1 VNVVT
6 TVTDSRQ
13 DSWRIR
19 VAYSFNRPES
29 AELALEILFCC
40 IIAKSCNNQG
50 LEGISTNVRIFLR
63 LIWRHKVLANPT
75 VYKTQM
81 PRSRIS
87 EKKKK
92 ITDGVALTECWCFL
106 QQLLLALLF
115 LLLDT
120 KFSLQPALRGLVM
133 VAFLVF
139 LELREKGR
147 NARNGRSLSVFRR
160 VVRWWQESKT
170 GARCE

>member
-1 VNVVT
+1 
-6 TVTDSRQ
+6 
-13 DSWRIR
+13 
-19 VAYSFNRPES
+19 
-29 AELALEILFCC
+29 
-40 IIAKSCNNQG
+40 
-50 LEGISTNVRIFLR
+50 
-63 LIWRHKVLANPT
+63 
-75 VYKTQM
+75 M

-120 KFSLQPALRGLVM
+120 KFSLQPALRGLVT